1 MNTKISIV
9 IPIYNA
15 SKSLNRCIDSVLNQ
29 TFVNYELILV
39 DDGSTDGSEKI
50 CDKYAEVDDRV
61 RVIHKINEGV
71 SKARSV
77 GIEQAVGIYSIHV
90 DADDYI
96 DSRELELL
104 YSEAIEQDADVVVCD
119 YVLEYKPNK
128 FCVRRQSPHSNNS
141 RKYLDLIFEG
151 KRMGVLWNK
160 LIRTSLY
167 ENVEYPYNIN
177 YCEDVCIMLQILS
190 QNIKLAYVAQP
201 LYHYCFNNQSITRII
216 HRDKINDRLNFIA
229 YVQKEM
235 KRFNV
240 IYDMSLFKAGVKLA
254 TIKSGLYSFREY
266 SLLFEDDA
274 LLYKSCLCSPKD
286 NLYILFSNYK
296 FGYYFLKFIF
306 LIRNKITKIVK

>member
-1 MNTKISIV
+1 MNVEISVV

-29 TFVNYELILV
+29 TFVDYELILV

-71 SKARSV
+71 SKARRV
-77 GIEQAVGIYSIHV
+77 GIEQAVGVYSIHV

-104 YSEAIEQDADVVVCD
+104 YSEAINQDADIVVCD

-128 FCVRRQSPHSNNS
+128 FCVLRQNPQSNNS

-151 KRMGVLWNK
+151 KRMGTLWNK

-201 LYHYCFNNQSITRII
+201 FYHYCFNNQSITRII

-240 IYDMSLFKAGVKLA
+240 KYDMSLFKVGAKLA
-254 TIKSGLYSFREY
+254 AIKSGLYSFREY

-274 LLYKSCLCSPKD
+274 FYKSCLCSPKD
-286 NLYILFSNYK
+286 NLYIMFSKYM
-296 FGYYFLKFIF
+296 FGYVFLRSLF
-306 LIRNKITKIVK
+306 LIRNKITKIFN